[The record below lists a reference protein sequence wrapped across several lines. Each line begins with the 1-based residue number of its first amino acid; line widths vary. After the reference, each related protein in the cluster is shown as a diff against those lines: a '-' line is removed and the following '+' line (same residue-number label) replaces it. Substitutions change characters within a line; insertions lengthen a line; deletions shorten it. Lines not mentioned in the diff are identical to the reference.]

1 MLFKPGTRFYYSNY
15 GYLLLG
21 AIIETITKKSY
32 DRVMDDFFAQNNLH
46 STLVET
52 PNSMFKD
59 RARYYR
65 SPDSRYYSSKSSL
78 ENVPTTLE
86 DEIEISTGSWSDGSL
101 VSNVIDLLHYGS
113 LLIDSY
119 KGRQHGKLKSL

>member
-1 MLFKPGTRFYYSNY
+1 
-15 GYLLLG
+15 
-21 AIIETITKKSY
+21 
-32 DRVMDDFFAQNNLH
+32 MDNFFAASNLP

-52 PNSMFKD
+52 PDSMFKD

-65 SPDSRYYSSKSSL
+65 FPKSTANEKASL
-78 ENVPTTLE
+78 LSVPSTLD
-86 DEIEISTGSWSDGSL
+86 DELQLSIGAWSDGSL

-119 KGRQHGKLKSL
+119 KERQHGIVI